1 MWSLGRLML
10 EMTEP
15 WNTILPDFEAGDTLK
30 FANPKDWSLEARD
43 FLRNTSTVLA
53 EDLTDVCILSVFNEV
68 WLIFWL
74 AWILAEGG
82 P

>member
-15 WNTILPDFEAGDTLK
+15 WNTILPDFEVGDALK
-30 FANPKDWSLEARD
+30 FANPKDWSLEAGD

-53 EDLTDVCILSVFNEV
+53 EDLTAVCSFSV
-68 WLIFWL
+68 L
-74 AWILAEGG
+74 AMAQLKI
-82 P
+82 